1 MMLKRYDG
9 ELFWISLPEIEPKH
23 YLWWITDKSMKP
35 VEQLSTAVFQITEA
49 SQMPILQ
56 VFADF
61 KTKKGKEK
69 SSKMIK
75 ILKDLKSEFEF
86 KYKFVWTDSEDSLK
100 QRNVLGV
107 TWDELPALA
116 INSMD
121 RNDFAYPKDLPISK

>member
-1 MMLKRYDG
+1 
-9 ELFWISLPEIEPKH
+9 
-23 YLWWITDKSMKP
+23 
-35 VEQLSTAVFQITEA
+35 
-49 SQMPILQ
+49 MPILQ

-121 RNDFAYPKDLPISK
+121 RNDFAYPKDLPISKESISKWLRDTVAER